1 MVMIPALIGRK
12 VGMTQVFDEKGTVH
26 PVTVV
31 QAGPCVV
38 LQIKSAGG
46 SDRYNAV
53 QIGFEDVK
61 PQRARRPEIG
71 HAAAAHTR
79 AKRLVREVRQ
89 PAEPAD
95 VAVGQTL
102 TVGVFEGVGFVDV
115 IGTTKGKGFAGVMK
129 RHHFGG
135 QPASHGTERKH
146 RSPGSI
152 ASHGTNRGHGG
163 DIKKGKRMA
172 GHMGAAQCTSRN
184 HRLVRIDPENNL
196 LLISGSVPGPNG
208 GVLFVRKSRTAKTP
222 QA

>member
-1 MVMIPALIGRK
+1 MIPALIGRK
-12 VGMTQVFDEKGTVH
+12 VGMTQVFDDKGAVH

-79 AKRLVREVRQ
+79 PKRQVREVRH

-152 ASHGTNRGHGG
+152 SSHGTDRGHGG

-172 GHMGAAQCTSRN
+172 GHMGAVQCTSRN
-184 HRLVRIDPENNL
+184 HRLVRIDAENNL
-196 LLISGSVPGPNG
+196 LLISGSIPGPNG
-208 GVLFVRKSRTAKTP
+208 GVLFVRKSRTARAP